1 MLLLSILTTALCTHQ
16 YQEEPWT
23 NPNLATCNP
32 VGADQLKISCSVT
45 AVSYNFAIQWQRSSI
60 RSNAGR
66 TGQTVDEGG
75 RYSVT
80 NQVLYVRQVAQGRV
94 SQLTI
99 NNVTAEDL
107 GYYWCVVMMR
117 LNPLPNPSRILHLT
131 NFCASSTVCNSL
143 LLNNHSDK
151 SDVHCANE
159 NTSIILQDPSILQSK
174 CVQPTST
181 PANGEVEATSTRYGL
196 DPTTD
201 LLLPSQTISEKNI
214 STPRS
219 DDGSSTTGLPSPHS
233 TLIYTQ
239 PLPTGVV
246 SGSVDDVVTQQLIWM
261 SVGIA
266 TAIVVTSIVFILIL
280 IVCTCTQYKR
290 RRGKG

>member
-1 MLLLSILTTALCTHQ
+1 MLLLSIYTTAQCTHQ
-16 YQEEPWT
+16 YHQEPWT
-23 NPNLATCNP
+23 NPDLATCNP
-32 VGADQLKISCSVT
+32 VGADHLKIACLVT
-45 AVSYNFAIQWQRSSI
+45 AISYNFAIQWQQGSI

-66 TGQTVDEGG
+66 TGQTVSGGG

-80 NQVLYVRQVAQGRV
+80 DQVLRHQNQALGRV

-99 NNVTAEDL
+99 NNITAEDL

-143 LLNNHSDK
+143 QLNNQLDK
-151 SDVHCANE
+151 SDVHCAND
-159 NTSIILQDPSILQSK
+159 NRSIILQDPSILQSK

-181 PANGEVEATSTRYGL
+181 PANVEVEATSTRYGPDL
-196 DPTTD
+196 TTD
-201 LLLPSQTISEKNI
+201 LLLPSQTIINDI
-214 STPRS
+214 INTPHS

-280 IVCTCTQYKR
+280 IVCTQYKR
-290 RRGKG
+290 RRIKG